1 MKLNKTPTNKVV
13 ELPTTQ
19 HHVQHGSPKQQKSN
33 SELRGQRLAD
43 SMTAKIGSWAF
54 LTAQSGVLVVWMT
67 LNTIPG
73 VPHWDAKP
81 FILLNL
87 VFSFASAYTAPVVLM
102 SQNRQSGQ
110 DRKIAEADSIVN
122 VKSGQGVELLHAKID
137 ALQQQMAI
145 QQQEMSLKAEQETE
159 LLHTQRDTL
168 RGQLT
173 EEQQQQLKE
182 IQISLLPSLNVQ
194 QNAKFPKESSKDK
207 KSKLNKSV
215 EENTEFIDNL
225 FC

>member
-1 MKLNKTPTNKVV
+1 
-13 ELPTTQ
+13 
-19 HHVQHGSPKQQKSN
+19 
-33 SELRGQRLAD
+33 
-43 SMTAKIGSWAF
+43 
-54 LTAQSGVLVVWMT
+54 MT

-73 VPHWDAKP
+73 VPHWDANP

-102 SQNRQSGQ
+102 SQNRQSEQ

-159 LLHTQRDTL
+159 LLHTERDTL

-182 IQISLLPSLNVQ
+182 IQMSLLPSLNVQ

-207 KSKLNKSV
+207 ESKLNKSV